1 MMEAPSVGVPA
12 RASCPGPT
20 EHGSRASMRPTFLPP
35 ERIERHE
42 RAGEWPRPSLS
53 ALLRRRAAETPDR
66 IYFIEGTRE
75 GGTTFTFRDLDRRAD
90 RMATALRRLGVAP
103 GDVVSWQLPN
113 WIEGPALA
121 VAIDRVGAVS
131 NPIITIYR
139 EREVGFA
146 CRQAGSRVLVV
157 PGEYRGVDHREIAGS
172 VRNAAPDLEHVLTVR
187 ATPASGQRALE
198 AIEDDPTDRLT
209 PEGVAPHDVGT
220 IFYTSGTTSD
230 PKGVL
235 HTPSTLGCVQRFHAM
250 LFGNDPDE
258 RGLIQFPLT
267 HVGGI
272 AMFVLIPIANGSS
285 IVGMDGFDPALA
297 IELIERHGVT
307 SAGGPPAIMQAM
319 FARPEFATERM
330 RSVRWSGSGAAD
342 VSPELMRAVGERMG
356 AVAFRSY
363 GMTECP
369 MFTSGHRDDP
379 ERIRYE
385 TDGRPVPGA
394 MARLVDEQGR
404 AVPVGSEGE
413 IEAFGTQLCVG
424 YLDPALNEA
433 FTTDGWLRTGDL
445 AVMDESGAL
454 RITGRRKD
462 VIIRK
467 GENLSAK
474 GIEDD
479 LAAHPSVEDVAV
491 IGVPD
496 PASGERV
503 CACIVLRPGAAPI
516 SVDDVHGFMVARGV
530 MRQKIP
536 ERVEI
541 LDTLPRN
548 ATGKVRKDVLRSRFR
563 A

>member
-1 MMEAPSVGVPA
+1 
-12 RASCPGPT
+12 
-20 EHGSRASMRPTFLPP
+20 
-35 ERIERHE
+35 
-42 RAGEWPRPSLS
+42 
-53 ALLRRRAAETPDR
+53 
-66 IYFIEGTRE
+66 
-75 GGTTFTFRDLDRRAD
+75 
-90 RMATALRRLGVAP
+90 
-103 GDVVSWQLPN
+103 
-113 WIEGPALA
+113 
-121 VAIDRVGAVS
+121 
-131 NPIITIYR
+131 
-139 EREVGFA
+139 
-146 CRQAGSRVLVV
+146 
-157 PGEYRGVDHREIAGS
+157 
-172 VRNAAPDLEHVLTVR
+172 
-187 ATPASGQRALE
+187 
-198 AIEDDPTDRLT
+198 
-209 PEGVAPHDVGT
+209 
-220 IFYTSGTTSD
+220 
-230 PKGVL
+230 
-235 HTPSTLGCVQRFHAM
+235 
-250 LFGNDPDE
+250 
-258 RGLIQFPLT
+258 
-267 HVGGI
+267 
-272 AMFVLIPIANGSS
+272 
-285 IVGMDGFDPALA
+285 
-297 IELIERHGVT
+297 
-307 SAGGPPAIMQAM
+307 
-319 FARPEFATERM
+319 
-330 RSVRWSGSGAAD
+330 VRWSGSGAAD